1 MTAGAAGSGCG
12 SHAGLGAEL
21 RAVAV
26 LALDRLGPVLDR
38 ARAEDPS
45 RAEDPTRAEDPAR
58 SDGPGRGPQSPE
70 VCAVCPVCAVVALLR
85 GERPELGV
93 RLAEHAAGLLAVLQA
108 ALHEGDP
115 AAARTTPHPD
125 GSAWAH
131 PIRTAPSRRVQRIR
145 VDRPAPSRPC

>member
-1 MTAGAAGSGCG
+1 MTAGTGCG

-26 LALDRLGPVLDR
+26 LALDRLGPLLDA
-38 ARAEDPS
+38 ARAEPS
-45 RAEDPTRAEDPAR
+45 GPAP
-58 SDGPGRGPQSPE
+58 GPAPGTGSGRRPQSPE

-93 RLAEHAAGLLAVLQA
+93 RLAEHAAGLVAVLQA

-115 AAARTTPHPD
+115 AAHASAADGPAHTPPPHP
-125 GSAWAH
+125 G
-131 PIRTAPSRRVQRIR
+131 PVRRVQRIR
-145 VDRPAPSRPC
+145 VVRPAPACP

>member
-1 MTAGAAGSGCG
+1 MNGSGCG

-26 LALDRLGPVLDR
+26 LALDRLGPLLDD
-38 ARAEDPS
+38 ARAERP
-45 RAEDPTRAEDPAR
+45 
-58 SDGPGRGPQSPE
+58 PGAGEAASGRRPQSPE

-93 RLAEHAAGLLAVLQA
+93 RLAEHAAGLVAVLQA

-115 AAARTTPHPD
+115 ARRSPSDGAGPD
-125 GSAWAH
+125 GAAH
-131 PIRTAPSRRVQRIR
+131 THAPRSGPVRRVQRIR
-145 VDRPAPSRPC
+145 VDRPAPARP

>member
-1 MTAGAAGSGCG
+1 MTAGTAGSGCG

-26 LALDRLGPVLDR
+26 LALDRLGPLLDR
-38 ARAEDPS
+38 ARAEDPAGS
-45 RAEDPTRAEDPAR
+45 EE
-58 SDGPGRGPQSPE
+58 PGRGPQSPE

-85 GERPELGV
+85 GERPELGI

-115 AAARTTPHPD
+115 AAARATPHPD
-125 GSAWAH
+125 GPAWAH
-131 PIRTAPSRRVQRIR
+131 PTRTAPSPRVQRIR